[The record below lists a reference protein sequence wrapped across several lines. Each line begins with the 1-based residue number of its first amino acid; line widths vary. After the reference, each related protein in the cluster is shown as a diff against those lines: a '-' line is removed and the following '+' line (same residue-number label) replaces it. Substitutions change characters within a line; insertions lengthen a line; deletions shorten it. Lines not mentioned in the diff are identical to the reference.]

1 MLRIISILFYI
12 FILLIPGL
20 ESPSSAQLI
29 NGDFSSDLSGW
40 DAIGNVGTSEYE
52 TAVLQ
57 TGGINGLYETSL
69 STSFVISGDSLEF
82 RYYFDITGTDEI
94 KYPDFPSF
102 GPDFFQMTLDAG
114 TEAYFDMPL
123 AWVPTG
129 GFVPFSI
136 DISSIKPGTMARLT
150 FLLFDEDDQHR
161 SIAAIDDISDPSQP
175 SRPVQEP
182 QTLILQAAGL
192 IGVFIFSMRRGVRK
206 ISGFILILL
215 IIHILNSTA
224 YAELQEINVDDR
236 ATLEFTYPVFNT
248 RTNTLTLN
256 MSVTN
261 ISNTTILQPMKVVI
275 TGISSPDVTVSNP
288 GGYTSEGLP
297 FFKMDSYIGNTGL
310 LPGEKSQPAKIS
322 FRNPKRVKFRWDQ
335 DVVAFVDVPVDTGPV
350 IFNLCVVPGERP
362 PVCEFTEDNFDTE
375 NPEFERILQNTM
387 PEMYLY
393 EQVRVYAFDYD
404 DLPVKVMINGNEAA
418 YNEDGFYYYSDLT
431 LNHGFNTL
439 TAVVTNEAG
448 LSTSRDIKM
457 SIDSIPPVIN
467 ILNLPEG
474 LPEGF
479 LVTSP
484 EIVLNGTID
493 DPEISTIRLRRDF
506 ITSEDVPVINSVF
519 NANVIL
525 SAGHNNLSLEAVDRA
540 GNSGDYNLDIIL
552 KVSSPVDSTPDIQDI
567 PVIPSEGTD
576 TGTPDINILPQPDG
590 GNISGENLLSEFAI
604 YAQEAGLV
612 PLEMP
617 VIIEFTQDIPLKD
630 YNLSISGN
638 NAANIVSDGELHYK
652 VSITEPGIYTLAFNA
667 TDLAGKVYRSTFRF
681 TGMAKG
687 DSETMLIQV
696 WDRFKDSLIAGNT
709 EEALLLLM
717 PDTRLKYREQLLLL
731 SDQIPEIFAGIGEV
745 QLISLKD
752 NEAKA
757 RIYEGEITH
766 YVWFARDL
774 SGLWKIHKF

>member
-1 MLRIISILFYI
+1 
-12 FILLIPGL
+12 
-20 ESPSSAQLI
+20 
-29 NGDFSSDLSGW
+29 GW
-40 DAIGNVGTSEYE
+40 DAIGNVSTSDDE
-52 TAVLQ
+52 TAVLE
-57 TGGINGLYETSL
+57 TGGVNGLYETSL
-69 STSFVISGDSLEF
+69 STSFVISGDSMEF
-82 RYYFDITGTDEI
+82 RYYFDITGIDEI

-114 TEAYFDMPL
+114 TEAYFDIPL
-123 AWVPTG
+123 AWSSTG

-136 DISSIKPGTMARLT
+136 DISYIKPGTMARLT
-150 FLLFDEDDQHR
+150 FLLFDEDDQHS
-161 SIAAIDDISDPSQP
+161 SIAVIDDISDPSQ
-175 SRPVQEP
+175 SSMPVQEP
-182 QTLILQAAGL
+182 QTVILLGAGL
-192 IGVFIFSMRRGVRK
+192 IGVFVFSRHRGVRK
-206 ISGFILILL
+206 ISGCILMLL

-224 YAELQEINVDDR
+224 YAELQEVNVDDK
-236 ATLEFTYPVFNT
+236 AVLEFTYPVFDT

-297 FFKMDSYIGNTGL
+297 YFNMDSYVGNAGL
-310 LPGEKSQPAKIS
+310 LPGEKSQSAKIS
-322 FRNPKRVKFRWDQ
+322 FQNPKRVKFRWDQ
-335 DVVAFVDVPVDTGPV
+335 DIIAFVDMPVDTGPV

-362 PVCEFTEDNFDTE
+362 PVCEFTEDNFDAE

-393 EQVRVYAFDYD
+393 EQVRVYAFDYN

-431 LNHGFNTL
+431 LNHGSNTL
-439 TAVVTNEAG
+439 TSVVTNDAG
-448 LSTSRDIKM
+448 LSTGRDIKM
-457 SIDSIPPVIN
+457 SIDSIMPVIN

-479 LVTSP
+479 VVTSP
-484 EIVLNGTID
+484 EIVLNGTVD
-493 DPEISTIRLRRDF
+493 DPEINTIRLRKDF
-506 ITSEDVPVINSVF
+506 ITSEDVPVVNSVF
-519 NANVIL
+519 NADVIL

-540 GNSGDYNLDIIL
+540 GNSGTYNLDIIL
-552 KVSSPVDSTPDIQDI
+552 NVSPPEDSTPDVQDI
-567 PVIPSEGTD
+567 PVIP
-576 TGTPDINILPQPDG
+576 DINILPPPDW
-590 GNISGENLLSEFAI
+590 GNSSVENLRSEFAI

-617 VIIEFTQDIPLKD
+617 VIIESTQDIPLKD
-630 YNLSISGN
+630 YNLGISGN

-652 VSITEPGIYTLAFNA
+652 VSITEPGVYTLAFNA
-667 TDLAGKVYRSTFRF
+667 TDPAGNVYRSTFRF

-687 DSETMLIQV
+687 DSEAMLRQV

-717 PDTRLKYREQLLLL
+717 PDTRLKYREQLSLL
-731 SDQIPEIFAGIGEV
+731 SDLIPEIFAGIGEI

-766 YVWFARDL
+766 YVWFAKDL